1 MKKRHF
7 KNLLANNK
15 WLKKLPNFLTI
26 CNSLCGFAAILYTLH
41 VYDNNGSSTEA
52 LTVSAWIIMFAMVF
66 DALDGFAA
74 RIFNAASMKGLQ
86 MDSLSDMVTFGV
98 APAVMVAVMAH
109 RMKACDTLFTPHD
122 YILIWGITGI
132 YLGCAALRLA
142 AYNVNAIWP
151 SGNHDSNYFH
161 GLPSPGAAA
170 AVASMI
176 IYFNNSSEEI
186 KHLTYSLPL
195 YAATLGLLMISNIQY
210 VHAGRWLLSIRR
222 NKQRLFLFF
231 IIMLSIAIWHTSGVI
246 FWVNIYIF
254 SGPVIAVLKRLGILK
269 KKTPAGNALT

>member
-41 VYDNNGSSTEA
+41 VYDNFGESTEA
-52 LTVSAWIIMFAMVF
+52 LNVSAWIILFAMVF

-109 RMKACDTLFTPHD
+109 RMKASDTLFTAHD
-122 YILIWGITGI
+122 YIMIWGITGI

-170 AVASMI
+170 AVSSMI
-176 IYFNNSSEEI
+176 IFFNHTPGEI
-186 KHLTYSLPL
+186 RHLTYSLPL
-195 YAATLGLLMISNIQY
+195 YAATLGLLMVSNIQY
-210 VHAGRWLLSIRR
+210 VHAGRWLQSIKR
-222 NKQRLFLFF
+222 NKQRLFIFCVIVIS
-231 IIMLSIAIWHTSGVI
+231 IIIWRESSVI
-246 FWVNIYIF
+246 FWVNMYIF
-254 SGPVIAVLKRLGILK
+254 SGPVIAVLKRMGLMK
-269 KKTPAGNALT
+269 KKVKKQGS

>member
-1 MKKRHF
+1 MKKYYYR
-7 KNLLANNK
+7 NLLANNK

-41 VYDNNGSSTEA
+41 VYDNNGGSTAA
-52 LTVSAWIIMFAMVF
+52 LTVSAWIILFAMVF
-66 DALDGFAA
+66 DATDGFAA

-109 RMKACDTLFTPHD
+109 RMKVTDTLFTTND
-122 YILIWGITGI
+122 YIMIWGITGI
-132 YLGCAALRLA
+132 YIGCAALRLA

-151 SGNHDSNYFH
+151 SGNHDSNYFT

-176 IYFNNSSEEI
+176 IYINNTSGNI
-186 KHLTYSLPL
+186 RHLTYILPL
-195 YAATLGLLMISNIQY
+195 YAAMLGFLMISNIRY
-210 VHAGRWLLSIRR
+210 VHAGRWLQTVKRNRR
-222 NKQRLFLFF
+222 RLLLLFL
-231 IIMLSIAIWHTSGVI
+231 IVITIAVWREKGVI
-246 FWVNIYIF
+246 VWINIYIV
-254 SGPVIAVLKRLGILK
+254 SGPLAALLRRTGIMK
-269 KKTPAGNALT
+269 KKAPATGH

>member
-1 MKKRHF
+1 M
-7 KNLLANNK
+7 ANNK
-15 WLKKLPNFLTI
+15 WLKKVPNFLTI

-41 VYDNNGSSTEA
+41 VYDNEGGSTEA
-52 LTVSAWIIMFAMVF
+52 LNVSAWIILFAMVF
-66 DALDGFAA
+66 DAMDGFAA

-109 RMKACDTLFTPHD
+109 RMKAADTLFSPHD
-122 YILIWGITGI
+122 YIMIWGITGI
-132 YLGCAALRLA
+132 YIGCAALRLA

-151 SGNHDSNYFH
+151 SGTHDSNYFS

-176 IYFNNSSEEI
+176 IYFNNSSGDI
-186 KHLTYSLPL
+186 RHLTYSLPL
-195 YAATLGLLMISNIQY
+195 YAATLGFLMVSNIRY
-210 VHAGRWLLSIRR
+210 VHAGRWLQTVKRS
-222 NKQRLFLFF
+222 KQRLFLLLV
-231 IIMLSIAIWHTSGVI
+231 IIVSIAVWRESSVI

-254 SGPVIAVLKRLGILK
+254 SGPVMAVLYRMGILK
-269 KKTPAGNALT
+269 KKAPAAGH